1 MDGFLLLIIPYEQLV
16 KFILTIFFNYHYIFL
31 NRAKISY

>member
-16 KFILTIFFNYHYIFL
+16 KFILTIFFITTTFF
-31 NRAKISY
+31 